1 MRDRVM
7 GRLRRAWV
15 SVGVTLVILAMLEGA
30 FQLVFWARDRGRPV
44 AGSLTEDRTQLAY
57 PGQSWVHQYMTEF
70 HAAGQEQWHS
80 YVYWR
85 SRPFH
90 GSYVNVDAQG
100 IRRTWNASST
110 PVVGQP
116 KIFMFGGST
125 MWGWGS
131 RDEFTI
137 ASHVSK
143 RLARD
148 LSVAPLVVNYG
159 EAGYVTTQEVLTL
172 MLELRRGNIPDV
184 AVFYDGVN
192 DAWSSFQNGT
202 AGIPQNEVNRVA
214 EFNSRDRLNLRGGVL
229 EKLGMYRVTRSVSG
243 ALGRSGSGRAV
254 RRRAVDQA
262 LVDATVDVY
271 FANVRLVNT
280 LAREFGFRAVFF
292 WQPTMY
298 SKKVLS
304 PDEDRW
310 RRQGEQQSGGGSRL
324 FSDQYRAFDAAFK
337 QRLRTAP
344 VDNVY
349 DLSGIFERDARTIF
363 IDRFHATETGN
374 EAVAGAVADIVHR
387 LVGAK

>member
-1 MRDRVM
+1 MRDHMM
-7 GRLRRAWV
+7 GWLRRAWV
-15 SVGVTLVILAMLEGA
+15 NVGVTLVILAMLEGA

-57 PGQSWVHQYMTEF
+57 PGQSWVHRYMVEF
-70 HAAGQEQWHS
+70 HAAGETEWRS

-85 SRPFH
+85 SHTYH
-90 GSYVNVDAQG
+90 GTYINIDAQG
-100 IRRTWNASST
+100 LRHTWNASPSPT
-110 PVVGQP
+110 AGQP

-137 ASHVSK
+137 PSYVSK
-143 RLARD
+143 TLAKIPNA
-148 LSVAPLVVNYG
+148 APWVVNYG

-184 AVFYDGVN
+184 VVFYDGVN
-192 DAWSSFQNGT
+192 DAWSSFQNGV
-202 AGIPQNEVNRVA
+202 AGIPQNEFNRVA

-229 EKLGMYRVTRSVSG
+229 EKLGMYRVARSVAG
-243 ALGRSGSGRAV
+243 ALGRSGGSRAA
-254 RRRAVDQA
+254 RRQSIDPVV
-262 LVDATVDVY
+262 VDATVGTY
-271 FANVRLVNT
+271 FANVKLVNA

-310 RRQGEQQSGGGSRL
+310 RRQGEQRGGGVTRV
-324 FSDQYRAFDAAFK
+324 FAEQYRAFDAAFK
-337 QRLRTAP
+337 RRLGPTP
-344 VDNVY
+344 MDNVH
-349 DLSGIFERDARTIF
+349 DLSGIFERDPRTIF
-363 IDRFHATETGN
+363 IDRFHATEAGN
-374 EAVAGAVADIVHR
+374 ETVAGAIAEVVQR